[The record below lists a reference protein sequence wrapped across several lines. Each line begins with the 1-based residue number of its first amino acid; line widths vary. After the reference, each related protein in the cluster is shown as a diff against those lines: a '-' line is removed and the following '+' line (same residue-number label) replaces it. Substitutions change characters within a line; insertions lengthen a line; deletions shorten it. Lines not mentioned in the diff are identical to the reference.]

1 MCIVHLTIIIMGFF
15 MNEIAVLYVDDEINN
30 LNSFK
35 ASFRLDYLVFI
46 ANNASQANEIL
57 VGNPQ
62 IQVVISDQRMPEI
75 TGVEFLESV
84 KEKYPSMIR
93 IILTAFSDLEV
104 FERAINMGM
113 IFRYLEK
120 PWHPLEIK
128 IAIDNAFQYYFL
140 SNQLHSKNM
149 D

>member
-1 MCIVHLTIIIMGFF
+1 MS
-15 MNEIAVLYVDDEINN
+15 EIAVLYVDDEMNN
-30 LNSFK
+30 LISFK
-35 ASFRLDYLVFI
+35 ASFRLDYLIFI
-46 ANNASQANEIL
+46 ANNTSEANEIL
-57 VGNPQ
+57 IKNPQ

-84 KEKYPSMIR
+84 KEKYPNMIR
-93 IILTAFSDLEV
+93 IILTAFSDLNV
-104 FERAINMGM
+104 FQEAINKGM

-120 PWHPLEIK
+120 PWHPIEIK

-140 SNQLHSKNM
+140 SNKLRLKNI